1 MSDNLTLVDRS
12 KLKWNLAISTEFT
25 LQYIKQQTAQQN
37 DLLFCVEIP
46 WPLLG
51 LYSDILE
58 NKNIKATYI
67 DLLNSTLD
75 DSWFNVKKDC
85 VRIRKPPLQ

>member
-1 MSDNLTLVDRS
+1 M
-12 KLKWNLAISTEFT
+12 I
-25 LQYIKQQTAQQN
+25 YM
-37 DLLFCVEIP
+37 
-46 WPLLG
+46 LG
-51 LYSDILE
+51 